1 MAKKP
6 ISAFTIRFPKRE
18 FFGKRILDAKRPDYL
33 VTGGRKVPKSSVV
46 KTVSYGVLSGGE
58 NRFGK
63 NVRYVEKQY
72 EYERAARTI
81 GGKHWHDIT
90 LKRFGKTRKVRLPDT
105 IEVAFDEITGRT
117 VRHRVRH
124 YGDRLVVIGGKV
136 VPKIDFGKIRKA
148 VRMAKVADSFEP
160 KDYAL
165 VKDAMSITITPDWT
179 FAKILARNKDRT
191 VRKGEYLSRRRRN
204 KYYLQ
209 SMFGRRK
216 MDLSVSVGFLHP
228 NDIHEGVETRISYV
242 ELIARLALDGYDPLL
257 PLRDSSYIA
266 RIRRSMGKEMAR
278 VLNSD
283 TIAGMPTLRGILRRH
298 GREMADYCYRYIAGG
313 IKPPLAS
320 ATLVKRKGNLRSG
333 KATYPKGL
341 DEPLVETGA
350 LMNEV
355 GYRVDTGFLESN
367 GGEDEPD
374 ESPKKEKVSAKART
388 GKAKP
393 AVEDS
398 DPDSVMVDMDTYN
411 ADRKRMAQVFMQ
423 NTGRLP
429 EQTDIDAMM
438 RRLGYV
444 I

>member
-6 ISAFTIRFPKRE
+6 ISAFKIRFPKRE
-18 FFGKRILDAKRPDYL
+18 FFGKRILVSRHETL
-33 VTGGRKVPKSSVV
+33 ITGGRKLPKSSVARKV
-46 KTVSYGVLSGGE
+46 TYGVLTGRE
-58 NRFGK
+58 TEFGK
-63 NVRYVEKQY
+63 EVRRVEK
-72 EYERAARTI
+72 EYRYDRAARTV
-81 GGKHWHDIT
+81 GAKNWTDIT
-90 LKRFGKTRKVRLPDT
+90 LNRFGKTRKVRGQDS
-105 IEVAFDEITGRT
+105 IEVAFDETTGRT

-124 YGDRLVVIGGKV
+124 YTDKLVVVEGRV
-136 VPKIDFGKIRKA
+136 VPKIDFSKIRKA
-148 VRMAKVADSFEP
+148 VKMAKVADSFEP

-165 VKDAMSITITPDWT
+165 VKGSMSITITPDWT
-179 FAKILARNKDRT
+179 YANILARKKDNT

-209 SMFGRRK
+209 SMFRRRK

-228 NDIHEGVETRISYV
+228 NDIHEGAVTRISYI
-242 ELIARLALDGYDPLL
+242 ELIARLALDGYDPLM
-257 PLRDSSYIA
+257 PLRAPSYIA

-283 TIAGMPTLRGILRRH
+283 TRAGLPTLRGILARY

-313 IKPPLAS
+313 IKPPLAED
-320 ATLVKRKGNLRSG
+320 TIRNRKERYGKG
-333 KATYPKGL
+333 KATYPRGL

-367 GGEDEPD
+367 HGEDEPS
-374 ESPKKEKVSAKART
+374 EEPKRE
-388 GKAKP
+388 KAKVKERTDKGKSEVKT
-393 AVEDS
+393 A

-411 ADRKRMAQVFMQ
+411 ADRKRVAQIFMQ

-429 EQTDIDAMM
+429 EQTDIDTMM